1 MVSVMVIIITALKLF
16 ITTLNLTIKL
26 LCSGSLFYYWSSIA
40 DFCSYEIFDVAFHG
54 PCYSQAYIKLND
66 FNSAIQDC
74 NLALKASLIFK

>member
-1 MVSVMVIIITALKLF
+1 M
-16 ITTLNLTIKL
+16 
-26 LCSGSLFYYWSSIA
+26 A

-66 FNSAIQDC
+66 FDSAIQDC